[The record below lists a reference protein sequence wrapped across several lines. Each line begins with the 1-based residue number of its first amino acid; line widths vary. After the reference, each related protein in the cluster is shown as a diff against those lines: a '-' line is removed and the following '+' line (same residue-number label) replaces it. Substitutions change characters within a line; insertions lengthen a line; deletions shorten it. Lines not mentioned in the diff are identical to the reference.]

1 MAAEAGKTA
10 AEADPEV
17 SEAVDFA
24 RYYADRAEELD
35 PAAGHASTD
44 GARFAPTCVPL
55 VSPPWNF
62 PVAIPTGAVL
72 AALAAGSAVVIKP
85 ANAVPACAEVAMGA
99 LNAVLAAGEFGRANV

>member
-44 GARFAPTCVPL
+44 GARFAPTRVTL
-55 VSPPWNF
+55 VTPPWNF
-62 PVAIPTGAVL
+62 PVAIPTGSVL
-72 AALAAGSAVVIKP
+72 AALAAGSAVRSEERRVGTECVSTCSSRWSP
-85 ANAVPACAEVAMGA
+85 YH
-99 LNAVLAAGEFGRANV
+99 